1 MGFIDVFLTLIQI
14 LITLFGLHFVVVAA
28 FLLLKKKQSWPE
40 KNPATRFAVLVAARN
55 EADVIEGLLTSLQ
68 DQDYPEDLY
77 DVIVIPNN
85 CTDLTE
91 ETARAAGAK
100 IFHCPYPVHTK
111 GEVLHQAIP
120 AILSADERYDA
131 VCVFDADNIVDPSYL
146 SRMND
151 AFCAGVRVAQGYRDS
166 KNPYDSW
173 VSASYSIYFKMNN
186 LFYNKP
192 RSLAGMS
199 ALISGTGFAARR
211 EVFETLNGWNT
222 QSMTEDSEF
231 TSQCVLAGE
240 SIAYVENARFFDEQP
255 IRFIDSLK
263 QRKRWSNGL
272 LEVSSLYRNRFLKAC
287 SQEKKFVFWDYFMF
301 TMTPFAQILSVLPF
315 ALPVLA
321 IVLTHPTRL
330 LSLLFWA
337 KLLLPVLTAYLGSIL
352 MASVTVLYR
361 CSWDWRIVKGVLGYG
376 PFLLSWIP
384 LQFYCLFHKKVA
396 WEEIRHTRNVRKE
409 KLLKNEF

>member
-1 MGFIDVFLTLIQI
+1 MGWTNIFLTLTQI
-14 LITLFGLHFVVVAA
+14 LITIFGLHFVIVAA
-28 FLLLKKKQSWPE
+28 FLLKKKRDYPE
-40 KNPATRFAVLVAARN
+40 KNPATRFAVLIAARN
-55 EADVIEGLLTSLQ
+55 EADVIEGLLTSLKE
-68 DQDYPEDLY
+68 QDYPDDLY
-77 DVIVIPNN
+77 DVFVIPNN
-85 CTDLTE
+85 CTDRTE
-91 ETARAAGAK
+91 EVAQEAGVR
-100 IFHCPYPVHTK
+100 IYHCPYPVRTK
-111 GEVLHQAIP
+111 GEVLHQTIP
-120 AILSADERYDA
+120 HILSDSARYDA
-131 VCVFDADNIVDPSYL
+131 ICVFDADNIVDPAYL

-151 AFCAGVRVAQGYRDS
+151 AFCAGVRAAQGYRDS

-199 ALISGTGFAARR
+199 ALISGTGFCACR
-211 EVFETLNGWNT
+211 EVFEKLNGWNT
-222 QSMTEDSEF
+222 RSMTEDSEF

-240 SIAYVENARFFDEQP
+240 QIAYIENARFFDEQP
-255 IRFIDSLK
+255 IRFRDSLK

-272 LEVSSLYRNRFLKAC
+272 LEVSNLYRGRFLKAY

-315 ALPVLA
+315 VLPVLTM
-321 IVLTHPTRL
+321 ILTQPSRL
-330 LSLLFWA
+330 VSLLFWA
-337 KLLLPVLTAYLGSIL
+337 KLLLPVLTAYLGTIL

-361 CSWDWRIVKGVLGYG
+361 CSWDRRIMKGVLGYG

-384 LQFYCLFHKKVA
+384 LQFYCLFHKKAA
-396 WEEIRHTRNVRKE
+396 WEEIRHTRNIRKE